1 MVLRQLFKCYDCGF
15 TTLKEN
21 TVRVK
26 KDARSITFLNHFTLC
41 KALIQEITLGLQ
53 SGTIYFGNV
62 KVQDKANLKY
72 EKCLMHKSDVLEK
85 RVFKENSSFFNIFAY
100 GMLSTKNDTTILEI
114 YYDLSQIVRLAI
126 INIHSIATRA
136 DNVIPVNVNA
146 LTL

>member
-1 MVLRQLFKCYDCGF
+1 
-15 TTLKEN
+15 
-21 TVRVK
+21 
-26 KDARSITFLNHFTLC
+26 
-41 KALIQEITLGLQ
+41 
-53 SGTIYFGNV
+53 
-62 KVQDKANLKY
+62 
-72 EKCLMHKSDVLEK
+72 MHKSDVLEK